1 MRRRLWPFKEL
12 GAVITTNVT
21 YCSLP
26 ADSRIAEA
34 KKLQMTGTFSAKVDL
49 LTGMGRAARELGKYR
64 VLAELGR
71 GGMANVYLAALQG
84 RGAVSKLV
92 VLKALLPEVESEPDS
107 LALFLDEARLAA
119 LLNHGNVVQTYEVGA
134 EGDRHVIVMEY
145 LEGQSLAG
153 VLRRADRQGQPL
165 PRALHLRV
173 LIDVL
178 EGLHYAHE
186 LKGYDGKPL
195 QLVHRDISPQNVFI
209 TYDGRTKLLD
219 FGIAKAATSTTHTAT
234 GIIKG
239 KLAYMPPEQL
249 SGDSLDRRADLY
261 AFGCMLW
268 AAAAGQKLWKD
279 VPDTQ
284 ILRRALLGDI
294 PSPQASNPSCDDALA
309 QIVMKALATDKD
321 QRYSTALELQEDLER
336 YCEQIGAANR
346 PRELSRFVS
355 SLFADTRAEL
365 KARVEHELSVLGTQL
380 ADPVVNELTRSAAND
395 VAEAHLPVSSTQTI
409 SASSVGMAPLHGA
422 KPKPKRWVLG
432 VAGLALALGAYAFV
446 SRSPHGPSGAASA
459 SASPA
464 THEPESSSKLAVV
477 KIELRASPTGARVFL
492 DGELVEGNPAL
503 RVLPT
508 DGKVHELRA
517 ELAGHQTAS
526 AQFTA
531 TRDDVVELRLDA
543 LKAATS
549 AKSTAPPRPAQQ
561 ATKKASAT
569 KPNCTQPFFVDSDGI
584 KKVKPGCL

>member
-1 MRRRLWPFKEL
+1 
-12 GAVITTNVT
+12 V
-21 YCSLP
+21 S
-26 ADSRIAEA
+26 
-34 KKLQMTGTFSAKVDL
+34 GTFSAKVEL
-49 LTGMGRAARELGKYR
+49 PTGMGRAGREVGKYR

-84 RGAVSKLV
+84 KGAVSKLV

-145 LEGQSLAG
+145 LEGQSLAA
-153 VLRRADRQGQPL
+153 VLRRAERQGQPL

-219 FGIAKAATSTTHTAT
+219 FGIAKAATSTTHTAN
-234 GIIKG
+234 GVVKG
-239 KLAYMPPEQL
+239 KLAYMSPEQL
-249 SGDSLDRRADLY
+249 SGDNLDRRADVY

-294 PSPQASNPSCDDALA
+294 PSPQSSNPSCDDALA
-309 QIVMKALATDKD
+309 QIAMKALATDRE
-321 QRYSTALELQEDLER
+321 QRYATALELQEELER
-336 YCEQIGAANR
+336 YCEQTGAANR

-355 SLFADTRAEL
+355 NLFAESRAEL
-365 KARVEHELSVLGTQL
+365 KARVEHELSILGAEL
-380 ADPVVNELTRSAAND
+380 AGPVANEKARSGALD

-409 SASSVGMAPLHGA
+409 SASSVGMAPAHGA
-422 KPKPKRWVLG
+422 KPKPWLIG

-446 SRSPHGPSGAASA
+446 SRPPQGESGAASA
-459 SASPA
+459 SPSAPA
-464 THEPESSSKLAVV
+464 HEPESSSKPGVV
-477 KIELRASPTGARVFL
+477 KVELRASPSGARVYL
-492 DGELVEGNPAL
+492 DGELVDGNPAL
-503 RVLPT
+503 RVLPS

-517 ELAGHQTAS
+517 ELAGYQTAS

-531 TRDDVVELRLDA
+531 TRDDVVELRLDP

-549 AKSTAPPRPAQQ
+549 ATATAPSRTTRPVA
-561 ATKKASAT
+561 KKVTAT
-569 KPNCTQPFFVDSDGI
+569 KPNCAQPFFVDSDGI

>member
-1 MRRRLWPFKEL
+1 
-12 GAVITTNVT
+12 
-21 YCSLP
+21 
-26 ADSRIAEA
+26 
-34 KKLQMTGTFSAKVDL
+34 MTGTFSAKVEL
-49 LTGMGRAARELGKYR
+49 LTGIGCPAREVGKYR

-84 RGAVSKLV
+84 KGAVSKLV

-153 VLRRADRQGQPL
+153 VLRRAERQGQPL

-219 FGIAKAATSTTHTAT
+219 FGIAKAATSTTHTAA
-234 GIIKG
+234 GVVKG
-239 KLAYMPPEQL
+239 KLAYMSPEQL
-249 SGDSLDRRADLY
+249 SGGNLDRRADVY
-261 AFGCMLW
+261 ALGCMLW
-268 AAAAGQKLWKD
+268 AAAAGQKLWKA

-294 PSPQASNPSCDDALA
+294 PSPQSCNASCDDALA
-309 QIVMKALATDKD
+309 QIAMKALATDRE
-321 QRYSTALELQEDLER
+321 QRYSTALELQEELER
-336 YCEQIGAANR
+336 YCEQTGAGNR

-355 SLFADTRAEL
+355 ELFADTRAEL
-365 KARVEHELSVLGTQL
+365 KARIEHELSVLGTG
-380 ADPVVNELTRSAAND
+380 PTSSVPNEVTRSVALD
-395 VAEAHLPVSSTQTI
+395 VAEAHLPVSSTQQI
-409 SASSVGMAPLHGA
+409 SASSVGMAQPLGA
-422 KPKPKRWVLG
+422 KWKPWVVG
-432 VAGLALALGAYAFV
+432 VAAAALSLAAYAIV
-446 SRSPHGPSGAASA
+446 SRPPQLTSSAASA
-459 SASPA
+459 SASA
-464 THEPESSSKLAVV
+464 LASAQEPKDSSKVTVV
-477 KIELRASPTGARVFL
+477 KVELRASPSGARVYL
-492 DGELVEGNPAL
+492 DGVLVDGNPAL
-503 RVLPT
+503 RVLPN
-508 DGKVHELRA
+508 DGKVHDLRA
-517 ELAGHQTAS
+517 ELAGYQSAT

-531 TRDDVVELRLDA
+531 TRDDIVELRLDA

-549 AKSTAPPRPAQQ
+549 AKSPAPSRPASP

-569 KPNCTQPFFVDSDGI
+569 KPNCTQPFFVGSDGI
-584 KKVKPGCL
+584 KRVKPGCL

>member
-1 MRRRLWPFKEL
+1 M
-12 GAVITTNVT
+12 
-21 YCSLP
+21 S
-26 ADSRIAEA
+26 
-34 KKLQMTGTFSAKVDL
+34 GTFSAKVQL
-49 LTGMGRAARELGKYR
+49 PPGMGRSAREVGKYR

-84 RGAVSKLV
+84 KGAVSKLV

-107 LALFLDEARLAA
+107 LTLFLDEARLAA

-153 VLRRADRQGQPL
+153 VLRRAERQGQPL

-219 FGIAKAATSTTHTAT
+219 FGIAKAATSTTHTAN
-234 GIIKG
+234 GVVKG
-239 KLAYMPPEQL
+239 KLAYMSPEQL
-249 SGDSLDRRADLY
+249 SGDNSLDRRADIY

-284 ILRRALLGDI
+284 ILRRALLGDL
-294 PSPQASNPSCDDALA
+294 PSPQSSDPSCDDALA
-309 QIVMKALATDKD
+309 HIAMKALATDRE
-321 QRYSTALELQEDLER
+321 QRYSTALELQEELER
-336 YCEQIGAANR
+336 YCEQTGAANR

-355 SLFADTRAEL
+355 NLFADTRSEL
-365 KARVEHELSVLGTQL
+365 KARIEHELSVLGTEL
-380 ADPVVNELTRSAAND
+380 AAPAVNQVTRSVALD

-409 SASSVGMAPLHGA
+409 SASSVGMAPTDSA
-422 KPKPKRWVLG
+422 KPKPWIVA

-446 SRSPHGPSGAASA
+446 SRAPHGTSGAASV
-459 SASPA
+459 SATPSA
-464 THEPESSSKLAVV
+464 HGLASSSKATVV
-477 KIELRASPTGARVFL
+477 KVELRASPSGARVYL

-503 RVLPT
+503 RVLPS

-517 ELAGHQTAS
+517 ELAGYQTAS
-526 AQFTA
+526 AQFAA

-543 LKAATS
+543 LKSATS
-549 AKSTAPPRPAQQ
+549 AKSTAPPRPVRQV
-561 ATKKASAT
+561 TKKVTAT
-569 KPNCTQPFFVDSDGI
+569 KPNCAQPFFVDSDGI

>member
-1 MRRRLWPFKEL
+1 
-12 GAVITTNVT
+12 
-21 YCSLP
+21 
-26 ADSRIAEA
+26 
-34 KKLQMTGTFSAKVDL
+34 MTGTFSAKVDL
-49 LTGMGRAARELGKYR
+49 LTGMGRAAREVGKYR

-178 EGLHYAHE
+178 EGLQYAHE

-249 SGDSLDRRADLY
+249 SGDTLDRRADLY

-309 QIVMKALATDKD
+309 QIAMKALATDKD

-380 ADPVVNELTRSAAND
+380 ADPVVNEVTGSAALD
-395 VAEAHLPVSSTQTI
+395 VVEAHLPVSSTQTI
-409 SASSVGMAPLHGA
+409 SASSVGMAPPHGA
-422 KPKPKRWVLG
+422 KPKPWVIG
-432 VAGLALALGAYAFV
+432 VGALALSLGVYAFV
-446 SRSPHGPSGAASA
+446 SRPANGPSRPPPASA
-459 SASPA
+459 STS
-464 THEPESSSKLAVV
+464 THEPERSSKAAVV
-477 KIELRASPTGARVFL
+477 KVELRASPTGARVFL

-531 TRDDVVELRLDA
+531 TRDDVVELHLDA

-549 AKSTAPPRPAQQ
+549 ANSTAPSRPAHQ